1 MASPPRPNLE
11 LRPLGNTGLKLSCVG
26 FGASPL
32 GSVFGPVSEHD
43 AISSVREAFDL
54 GINFFDTSPYYGGT
68 LSEKMLGKGLKA
80 LGVPRNEYIVSTK
93 CGRYV
98 EGFDFSAERV
108 TKSIDESLARLQLDY
123 VDILQCHDIEFGS
136 LDQIANET
144 IPALQKLKEAGKIRF
159 IGITGLPLSVF
170 TYVLDRVPP
179 GTVDVIL
186 SYCHYSVND
195 STLVDLL
202 PYLKSKG
209 VGVISASPLAMG
221 LLTENGP
228 PEWHPA
234 SAELKSACQAA
245 AAFCKAKG
253 KNISKLAMQYSLANK
268 DISSVL
274 VGMNSVRQVR
284 ENVYAATEL
293 ATFGKDQETLS
304 EVEAILSPFKL
315 PLAVRLIHIRTSDY
329 KLVDIVRLRD
339 NLQPRVLE
347 FRENGKLLLL
357 QIRRLVLYDLQT
369 DERKLAICFPQS
381 VLFWGGNYAETL
393 ALPDGSQGS
402 CNSLQ

>member
-1 MASPPRPNLE
+1 MASPPHPNLE

-43 AISSVREAFDL
+43 AISSVREAFHL

-93 CGRYV
+93 CGRYL

-136 LDQIANET
+136 LDQIVNET

-179 GTVDVIL
+179 GSVDVIL
-186 SYCHYSVND
+186 SYCRYSIND
-195 STLVDLL
+195 STLADLL

-234 SAELKSACQAA
+234 SAELKSTCQAA

-274 VGMNSVRQVR
+274 VGMNSVRQVK

-304 EVEAILSPFKL
+304 EVEAILSPVK
-315 PLAVRLIHIRTSDY
+315 
-329 KLVDIVRLRD
+329 
-339 NLQPRVLE
+339 N
-347 FRENGKLLLL
+347 
-357 QIRRLVLYDLQT
+357 QT
-369 DERKLAICFPQS
+369 WPSGIQES
-381 VLFWGGNYAETL
+381 
-393 ALPDGSQGS
+393 
-402 CNSLQ
+402 